1 MKAIILAAGRGSR
14 MKTLTENKPKC
25 LINVKDKP
33 LIEWQISALREAGI
47 SEIAI
52 VTGYK
57 SEMLNSYG
65 LYEFHNP
72 KWAETQMVSSL
83 MCASEW
89 LEQDECV
96 VSYSDI
102 FYESQA
108 IRLLIECGSEVCITY
123 DPNWETLWKQR
134 FEDPLSDAE
143 TFRIDSES
151 LLIEIGGRAK
161 SVSEIQGQYMGLLR
175 FKPAGWKK
183 FRNIYLQ
190 LGEDEGSSVHMTS
203 LLQYLIKNGE
213 VDIKAQPYFNQ
224 WMEYDSIADLSQ

>member
-1 MKAIILAAGRGSR
+1 M
-14 MKTLTENKPKC
+14 
-25 LINVKDKP
+25 
-33 LIEWQISALREAGI
+33 
-47 SEIAI
+47 
-52 VTGYK
+52 TGYK
-57 SEMLNSYG
+57 SEMLNSYR
-65 LYEFHNP
+65 LKKFHNP

-89 LEQDECV
+89 LEHEDCV

-108 IRLLIECGSEVCITY
+108 IRLLIECGSEICITY

-151 LLIEIGGRAK
+151 FLLEIGGRAK
-161 SVSEIQGQYMGLLR
+161 SVNEIQGQYMGLLR

-183 FRNIYLQ
+183 FRKIYLE
-190 LGEDEGSSVHMTS
+190 LGEDRGYLVHMTS
-203 LLQYLIKNGE
+203 LLQYLIKSRE
-213 VDIKAQPYFNQ
+213 VGVKAQPYFNQ

>member
-14 MKTLTENKPKC
+14 MKALTENKPKC
-25 LINVKDKP
+25 LIDVKGKP

-47 SEIAI
+47 NEIAI

-57 SEMLNSYG
+57 SEMLNSYR
-65 LYEFHNP
+65 LKKFHNP

-89 LEQDECV
+89 LEHEDCV

-108 IRLLIECGSEVCITY
+108 IRLLIECGSEICITY

-151 LLIEIGGRAK
+151 FLLE
-161 SVSEIQGQYMGLLR
+161 M
-175 FKPAGWKK
+175 K
-183 FRNIYLQ
+183 FR
-190 LGEDEGSSVHMTS
+190 GSIWVYYVLS
-203 LLQYLIKNGE
+203 LLVGKNLE
-213 VDIKAQPYFNQ
+213 K
-224 WMEYDSIADLSQ
+224 SI